1 MQRRLQSG
9 VTIAAI
15 TRSVALLR
23 VTKRDVM
30 SASLAA
36 EAADAPI
43 WVPLRGRQV
52 DGERASLVRAWAG
65 CGEAAAVG
73 VDDGPADR
81 QADAWAGAV
90 VRAGEVASVEPLEGV
105 VELLGRHAVTVVAD
119 GDADLV
125 AIAGRRNHDGA
136 ASRGVA

>member
-1 MQRRLQSG
+1 MVTASAADREPPNPSGLARITLVAQILLLSPMQSSLHLHSG

-52 DGERASLVRAWAG
+52 DGERASLVRA
-65 CGEAAAVG
+65 
-73 VDDGPADR
+73 
-81 QADAWAGAV
+81 
-90 VRAGEVASVEPLEGV
+90 
-105 VELLGRHAVTVVAD
+105 
-119 GDADLV
+119 
-125 AIAGRRNHDGA
+125 
-136 ASRGVA
+136 